1 MSLILHISDLHLG
14 KNEMEETKRISSLAE
29 TIINEKLAIK
39 HVVFTGDIIDA
50 RSIIILTL
58 KKLISEYPD
67 VFTRIETSKLSEM
80 LDEVLKL
87 VESEDMEI
95 VEKYNEYLK
104 EIAIASARTAAKII
118 NIFLKKIG
126 VERHRFISC
135 CGNHDRLRF
144 LGKENTFNCGDNRQI
159 DEVSLGEEY
168 LPYREFCKE
177 TNYNLTYQSLSLI
190 HI

>member
-29 TIINEKLAIK
+29 TIISEKLAIK

-67 VFTRIETSKLSEM
+67 VFARIETSKLSEM

-126 VERHRFISC
+126 VERHVVVIMIGYDFWEKRI
-135 CGNHDRLRF
+135 HLIVVII
-144 LGKENTFNCGDNRQI
+144 GK
-159 DEVSLGEEY
+159 
-168 LPYREFCKE
+168 
-177 TNYNLTYQSLSLI
+177 
-190 HI
+190 

>member
-29 TIINEKLAIK
+29 TIISEKLAIK

-67 VFTRIETSKLSEM
+67 VFARIETSKLSEM

-104 EIAIASARTAAKII
+104 EIAIASARTALL
-118 NIFLKKIG
+118 IF
-126 VERHRFISC
+126 S
-135 CGNHDRLRF
+135 
-144 LGKENTFNCGDNRQI
+144 
-159 DEVSLGEEY
+159 
-168 LPYREFCKE
+168 
-177 TNYNLTYQSLSLI
+177 
-190 HI
+190 